1 MYGAAYGA
9 AYGAVYDA
17 TYGAVYG
24 AAYGAAYGAVYDA
37 TYGAEYGAVYAGAY
51 GEAMRGAAYKPRLL
65 RSVADLVEEDLTS
78 PAATDLVSSAAA
90 TKHTTMASR
99 AKDT

>member
-9 AYGAVYDA
+9 AYDAVYGATYGAEYGATYGAVYGA

-24 AAYGAAYGAVYDA
+24 AAY
-37 TYGAEYGAVYAGAY
+37 AGAY
-51 GEAMRGAAYKPRLL
+51 GEVTRGVAYKPRLL
-65 RSVADLVEEDLTS
+65 RSVADLVEEDFTS

-99 AKDT
+99 ANDT